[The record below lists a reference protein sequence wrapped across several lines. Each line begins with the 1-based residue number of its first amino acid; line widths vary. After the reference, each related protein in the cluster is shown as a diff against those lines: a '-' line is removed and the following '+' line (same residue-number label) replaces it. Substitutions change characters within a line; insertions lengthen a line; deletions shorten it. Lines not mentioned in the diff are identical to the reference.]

1 MANQFEPFVNIDTVA
16 EFLDV
21 STKTVRRLV
30 SDRKIPARRVGG
42 ARGQLRFRLSEVE
55 ASLYPIGKPA

>member
-30 SDRKIPARRVGG
+30 
-42 ARGQLRFRLSEVE
+42 FRPENPSPPSRWSAGTVALST
-55 ASLYPIGKPA
+55 L